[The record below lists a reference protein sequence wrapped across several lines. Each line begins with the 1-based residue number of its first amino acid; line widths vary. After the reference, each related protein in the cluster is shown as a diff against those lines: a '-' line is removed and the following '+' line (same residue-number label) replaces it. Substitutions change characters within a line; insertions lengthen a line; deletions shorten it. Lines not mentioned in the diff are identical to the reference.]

1 MTGIPHSKISSKA
14 VNSTPTGVAPADGT
28 RAKPVRARR
37 QSAKTAAPSR
47 QLKKAAKTKF
57 KSRTAAKASTP
68 VNDTGRAFVRRAMGL
83 PMLTPEREH
92 DLALRWRDAKDEAA
106 MHELVEAHIRLVV
119 TVSLRFRGYG
129 LAVPDLIQEGNV
141 GLLQAAARF
150 DPDRQVRFSTY
161 ATWWIRAAIQDYVL
175 RNWSIVR
182 GGTSASQKALFFN
195 LRWLR
200 AKIERR
206 GELQLTDATR
216 NGIAEA
222 LRVDRAAVDVMSQR
236 LSARDQ
242 SLNDPIGEDGTGQ
255 IQDFL
260 VDGAASPEDVV
271 LDRHENIARWKS
283 IQLAMRELNPRE
295 QQIVRQRL
303 MQEDRGTLEEIGAEL
318 GITKERVRQIEHKA
332 LAKLK
337 AAAGR
342 LYSTAA

>member
-1 MTGIPHSKISSKA
+1 MTGIPHSKVSSKA
-14 VNSTPTGVAPADGT
+14 INSTPTGVLPVS
-28 RAKPVRARR
+28 RALQNAKSLQSKKTAKIEFKS
-37 QSAKTAAPSR
+37 QTSAKAHS
-47 QLKKAAKTKF
+47 
-57 KSRTAAKASTP
+57 P
-68 VNDTGRAFVRRAMGL
+68 VNDSGRAFVRRAMEV

-92 DLALRWRDAKDEAA
+92 DLALRWRDAKDESA

-129 LAVPDLIQEGNV
+129 LAVGDLIQEGNV

-182 GGTSASQKALFFN
+182 GGTSATQKALFFN

-206 GELQLTDATR
+206 GESRLTDATR
-216 NGIAEA
+216 DGIASA
-222 LRVDRAAVDVMSQR
+222 LRVDGAAVNVMAQR

-242 SLNDPIGEDGTGQ
+242 SLNDPIGDDSAHQ

-260 VDGAASPEDVV
+260 VDSAPTPEEVV

-283 IQLAMRELNPRE
+283 IKLAMRELNPRE
-295 QQIVRQRL
+295 RQIVRQRL
-303 MQEDRGTLEEIGAEL
+303 MQEDRGTLEEIGTEL

-337 AAAGR
+337 AAAGK
-342 LYSTAA
+342 LYASPAA